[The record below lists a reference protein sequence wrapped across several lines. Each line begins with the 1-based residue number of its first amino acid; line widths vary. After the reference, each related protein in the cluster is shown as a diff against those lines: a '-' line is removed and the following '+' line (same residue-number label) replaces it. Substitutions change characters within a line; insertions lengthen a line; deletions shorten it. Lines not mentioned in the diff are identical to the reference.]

1 MHLSGGVNTRVLVP
15 LAWIVWSVLLIG
27 LVFITFRISTER
39 TSSPEGGRGL
49 GLFVAG
55 LMFLGLAVI
64 GALLWW
70 FARKPS
76 TTGLLIVTL
85 VMLYP
90 IVLLVAGPVI
100 KAFKEHRFTQAE
112 AAVGDFKDAAL
123 ASMAT
128 AIASNDVATLEKLL
142 GGRPPPAGADRAGH
156 DLLAF
161 AIVTLADGKC
171 GVGPVRTLLAAGA
184 NPNVSRL
191 PNGRPLITW
200 LIVSRYSAP
209 EAPEAV
215 RLLLEHKLDPNVR
228 DPAHRGT
235 ALRDAGEQP
244 DIVRLLV
251 DHGVDLDP
259 LDEYG
264 LPPVVHFVSTRAWDS
279 ALILIEKGARL
290 DIVNAHGVS
299 LDYYLKDWKDSVFGE
314 HPPGWDQVRSAIA
327 RRRAGA
333 TAATPA
339 P

>member
-1 MHLSGGVNTRVLVP
+1 MRVLVA
-15 LAWIVWSVLLIG
+15 LAWILWAALLLG
-27 LVFITFRISTER
+27 LVFITLRISTER
-39 TSSPEGGRGL
+39 TTSPEGGRGI

-55 LMFLGLAVI
+55 LLFLGLALAGSLI
-64 GALLWW
+64 WW

-76 TTGLLIVTL
+76 PAGLVIVTL

-90 IVLLVAGPVI
+90 IVLLAVGPII
-100 KAFKEHRFTQAE
+100 KAFKERRFNEAQ
-112 AAVGDFKDAAL
+112 AAVGDFRDSAL
-123 ASMAT
+123 AAMAA
-128 AIASNDVATLEKLL
+128 AIATNDVATLEKLL
-142 GGRPPPAGADRAGH
+142 GGRPPPAGVDRAGH

-161 AIVTLADGKC
+161 AIVTLANGKC
-171 GVGPVRTLLAAGA
+171 GAGTVRALLTAGA
-184 NPNVSRL
+184 NPNASRL
-191 PNGRPLITW
+191 PGSRPLITW

-228 DPAHRGT
+228 DPAHQGT

-251 DHGVDLDP
+251 DHGADLDAR
-259 LDEYG
+259 DEYG

-290 DIVNAHGVS
+290 DLANADGVS

-314 HPPGWDQVRSAIA
+314 HPSGWDQVRSAIA
-327 RRRAGA
+327 RRRAGV
-333 TAATPA
+333 AAPTPA

>member
-1 MHLSGGVNTRVLVP
+1 MRLSGDVNARVLVP
-15 LAWIVWSVLLIG
+15 LAWTLWSALLLG
-27 LVFITFRISTER
+27 LVFVTVRISTER
-39 TSSPEGGRGL
+39 TSSPESGRGI

-55 LMFLGLAVI
+55 LLFLGVAVM

-76 TTGLLIVTL
+76 PVGLLIVTL

-90 IVLLVAGPVI
+90 IVVLVAGPVL
-100 KAFKEHRFTQAE
+100 KAFKEHRFAQAQV
-112 AAVGDFKDAAL
+112 AVGDFRDPAL
-123 ASMAT
+123 TSMAT
-128 AIASNDVATLEKLL
+128 AIAANDVATLEKLL

-161 AIVTLADGKC
+161 AIVTLTNGKC
-171 GVGPVRTLLAAGA
+171 GAGPVRTLLAAGA
-184 NPNVSRL
+184 NPNAARL

-228 DPAHRGT
+228 DPAHQGT

-251 DHGVDLDP
+251 DHGADLDP

-264 LPPVVHFVSTRAWDS
+264 LSPLVHFVSTRAWDS

-290 DIVNAHGVS
+290 DIANTNGVS

-314 HPPGWDQVRSAIA
+314 HPAGWDQVRSAIA

-333 TAATPA
+333 TAPA
-339 P
+339 R